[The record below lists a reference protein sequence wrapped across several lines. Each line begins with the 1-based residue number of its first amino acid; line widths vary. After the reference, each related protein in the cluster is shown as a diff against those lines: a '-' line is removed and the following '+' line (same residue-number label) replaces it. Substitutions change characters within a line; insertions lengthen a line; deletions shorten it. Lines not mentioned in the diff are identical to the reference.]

1 MSENKTDKPKR
12 ITVSLEDFL
21 RVTVA
26 QRDTFDSVSKAAAE
40 LGMTEGSFK
49 QRLTKERKEYPAIF
63 ESVPKYT
70 GKNGPKRA
78 TLEEAQ
84 AILAKLTA
92 SNEQSESGEEANA

>member
-1 MSENKTDKPKR
+1 MSKPKR
-12 ITVSLEDFL
+12 ITVTLEDFL

-26 QRDTFDSVSKAAAE
+26 QRETFDTVEKAASE
-40 LGMTEGSFK
+40 LGMTIGSFK
-49 QRLTKERKEYPAIF
+49 QRLTKERKAYSAIF

-92 SNEQSESGEEANA
+92 NNGEGSDNA